1 MGLFKK
7 HDDKAAKSEL
17 DALQTELEALR
28 ARLEASDVAK
38 AALEARL
45 AALDATTQQLAARPA
60 VTPTDPVVLA
70 RIETLSS
77 QVASLDKASTQAATQ
92 PGASELAQIAERLA
106 ANDTAIRANAEQLAL
121 VEQRINSIS
130 VELTNQLTELGNDI
144 DALNSGAPASG
155 NEPASLSAVSDEVLD
170 ALRTAQVRLASEQAR
185 YEIAFRE
192 DLAAL
197 AEQIRRSAR
206 G

>member
-1 MGLFKK
+1 MCSS
-7 HDDKAAKSEL
+7 D
-17 DALQTELEALR
+17 LEA
-28 ARLEASDVAK
+28 ADVAK

-45 AALDATTQQLAARPA
+45 ASIDATTQQLAARP
-60 VTPTDPVVLA
+60 TTPPTDPVVLA
-70 RIETLSS
+70 RLETLTS
-77 QVASLDKASTQAATQ
+77 QVSTLDQTTTRTSAEVAELANR
-92 PGASELAQIAERLA
+92 PGASNGATELAQFAERLA
-106 ANDTAIRANAEQLAL
+106 ANDAAIRAATDQLAL
-121 VEQRINSIS
+121 VEQRLASIS

-144 DALNSGAPASG
+144 DALNSSAPSTG
-155 NEPASLSAVSDEVLD
+155 NEPASLSTLSDEVLD
-170 ALRTAQVRLASEQAR
+170 TLRTAQVRLASEQAR